1 MTMPAL
7 RLVNWNVEWATL
19 RSRRGK
25 ILRQTIEAL
34 HPDIICI
41 TEGHTDFP
49 PDFGHMIISEAD
61 YGYPLKA
68 GRRKVLL
75 WSKRPWRRATVAEE
89 AKMPPGRYVEGVT
102 ATPLGD
108 VRVAGVCIPWRH
120 AHVSTGRRNRAVWED
135 HLRYLAGLK
144 AHIPLLT
151 DLPLI
156 LTGDFNQRIPPARIP
171 ARVSQELLSLIEANS
186 LTVATSGP
194 LPGTNHPTVDH
205 IVLSS
210 DLSAA
215 RVWALPATTP
225 DGRHLSDHE
234 GVAADISTNFP
245 RSET

>member
-1 MTMPAL
+1 MTTPTL

-34 HPDIICI
+34 APDILCI
-41 TEGHTDFP
+41 TEGYTNFP
-49 PDFGHMIISEAD
+49 PDSGHLITSQAD

-89 AKMPPGRYVEGVT
+89 AKMPSGRYVEGVT
-102 ATPLGD
+102 ETPLGD
-108 VRVAGVCIPWRH
+108 VRVVGVCIPWRH

-144 AHIPLLT
+144 ARIPQFA

-156 LTGDFNQRIPPARIP
+156 LTGDFNQRIPPAWIP
-171 ARVSQELLSLIEANS
+171 ERVSQELLALIEANS
-186 LTVATSGP
+186 LTVVTSGL
-194 LPGTNHPTVDH
+194 LPGANHPTVDH

-234 GVAADISTNFP
+234 GVAADISTNFF
-245 RSET
+245 RRGT